1 VYPRAQ
7 KKRKPIRGIDETR
20 ARDILKKGAHDV
32 AYPAYAR
39 SPLRRLVRVCLQPS
53 DQTLQV
59 ICRHGLLCDDHCRI
73 ARNQRNGL
81 EILQHIVRK
90 GVDSSVHDV
99 RAPLA
104 DAKRVAVGRRLGDL
118 I

>member
-1 VYPRAQ
+1 MLSLP
-7 KKRKPIRGIDETR
+7 G
-20 ARDILKKGAHDV
+20 
-32 AYPAYAR
+32 
-39 SPLRRLVRVCLQPS
+39 
-53 DQTLQV
+53 
-59 ICRHGLLCDDHCRI
+59 

-81 EILQHIVRK
+81 EILQHVVRK

-104 DAKRVAVGRRLGDL
+104 DAKRLAVGRRPGDL